1 MGKVQAVVFDFG
13 ETLVNET
20 RMWETVA
27 KVSGVPFFTLAG
39 VLGAGIERRT
49 PHRAVF
55 DELGIAPIEPFQHGY
70 VLGLDDFYPDGIEAL
85 TRLHARGLR
94 LGIAGNQPSGVVEQL
109 SVLGLPLDLIA
120 SSSTLGVSKPD
131 PRFFE
136 QIVTHLNLSPNEIVY
151 VGDRLDNDVLP
162 ALSLGMHAVFIK
174 RGPWGYIHSS
184 WPQAHRVQHTITSL
198 AEIEDIIDRIEAD
211 DRT

>member
-1 MGKVQAVVFDFG
+1 VGKVQAVVFDFG

-27 KVSGVPFFTLAG
+27 TVAGIPFFTLAG
-39 VLGAGIERRT
+39 VLGGAIERRM

-70 VLGLDDFYPDGIEAL
+70 VLQHEDFYPDGIAAL
-85 TRLHARGLR
+85 NALQERGLR

-109 SVLGLPLDLIA
+109 AGLDLPLDLIA

-136 QIVTHLNLSPNEIVY
+136 QIATQLGLAPNEIVY

-162 ALSLGMHAVFIK
+162 ALSLGMHAVFIR

-184 WPQAHRVQHTITSL
+184 WPQAHRVEDTIASL
-198 AEIEDIIDRIEAD
+198 AEIEGIIDRIEAGG
-211 DRT
+211 

>member
-27 KVSGVPFFTLAG
+27 TVSGIPFFTLAG
-39 VLGAGIERRT
+39 VLGGAIERRM

-55 DELGIAPIEPFQHGY
+55 DELGIAPIEPVQHGY
-70 VLGLDDFYPDGIEAL
+70 VLERRDFYPDGIAVMNVL
-85 TRLHARGLR
+85 QGRGLR

-109 SVLGLPLDLIA
+109 AGLDLPLDLIA

-136 QIVTHLNLSPNEIVY
+136 QIVAQLRLAPHEIVY

-184 WPQAHRVQHTITSL
+184 WPQAHRVQHTIASL
-198 AEIEDIIDRIEAD
+198 AEIEDVIDRIESGG
-211 DRT
+211 

>member
-27 KVSGVPFFTLAG
+27 RVAGVPFFTLAG
-39 VLGAGIERRT
+39 VLGGAIERRM

-55 DELGIAPIEPFQHGY
+55 DELGIAPIDPFQHGY
-70 VLGLDDFYPDGIEAL
+70 TLERRDFYPDGVAVMNVLQE
-85 TRLHARGLR
+85 RGLR

-109 SVLGLPLDLIA
+109 AGLDLPLDLIA
-120 SSSTLGVSKPD
+120 SSSTLGIEKPD

-136 QIVTHLNLSPNEIVY
+136 EIVNRLHVAPNQVVY

-162 ALSLGMHAVFIK
+162 ALSLGMHAVFVK
-174 RGPWGYIHSS
+174 RGPWGYIHST
-184 WPQAHRVQHTITSL
+184 WPQAHRVDHTITTL
-198 AEIEDIIDRIEAD
+198 ADVVSVIDRIEAGG
-211 DRT
+211 

>member
-20 RMWETVA
+20 RMWEIVATVA
-27 KVSGVPFFTLAG
+27 GVPFFTLAG
-39 VLGAGIERRT
+39 VLGGAIERRM

-55 DELGIAPIEPFQHGY
+55 DELGIAPIEPLQHGY
-70 VLGLDDFYPDGIEAL
+70 VLQRSDFYPDGIAAL
-85 TRLHARGLR
+85 SALQERGLL

-109 SVLGLPLDLIA
+109 AGLGLPLDLIA

-136 QIVTHLNLSPNEIVY
+136 QIALQLQLAPNEIVY

-184 WPQAHRVQHTITSL
+184 WPQAHRVTDTIASL
-198 AEIEDIIDRIEAD
+198 SEIEGIIDRIEAGGA
-211 DRT
+211 